1 MGDVQLF
8 VVDAFTSVPFTGN
21 PAGVCLLDG
30 DADRAPDEGWM
41 QDLAAEVNLSET
53 AFVDLSTL
61 EATGEIGLRW
71 FTPTVEV
78 DICGHATLASA
89 HVLMEEGLA
98 TPPLAFRTASGV
110 LRADR
115 AGRDAIAL
123 DFPIDVPVP
132 GLPRGYLADEFA
144 DALGA
149 SVVAV
154 ARCRYDVLVEVST
167 AAEVRELEP
176 DLAVLRAAT
185 GRGVIVTA
193 AADDGVDDADFVSRF
208 FAPAVGI
215 DEDPVTGSAHCCL
228 APYWA
233 ERLGK
238 PSLVG
243 AQLSRRG
250 GTVGVEVAGERV
262 LLRGNA
268 VTITRG
274 TLAVPI
280 L

>member
-1 MGDVQLF
+1 MVTVQLY

-21 PAGVCLLDG
+21 PAAVCLLDG
-30 DADRAPDEGWM
+30 DTRAGVDAEWM
-41 QDLAAEVNLSET
+41 QALAAEMNHSET

-61 EATGEIGLRW
+61 ATTGEIGLRW

-78 DICGHATLASA
+78 DICGHATLAAA
-89 HVLMEEGLA
+89 HVLLEQGLA
-98 TPPLAFRTASGV
+98 TAPLAFRTASGV

-123 DFPIDVPVP
+123 DFPIDVPVAGMP
-132 GLPRGYLADEFA
+132 DGYFADEFA

-149 SVVAV
+149 SVIAV
-154 ARCRYDVLVEVST
+154 ARCRYDVLVEVSE

-193 AADDGVDDADFVSRF
+193 AADGVEDADFVSRF

-250 GTVGVEVAGERV
+250 GTVGVEVAGDRV

-274 TLAVPI
+274 EIAI
-280 L
+280 

>member
-1 MGDVQLF
+1 MQLF

-30 DADRAPDEGWM
+30 DADRLPDASWM

-61 EATGEIGLRW
+61 DVTGEIGLRW

-98 TPPLAFRTASGV
+98 SPPLAFRTASGV

-115 AGRDAIAL
+115 VGRDAIAL

-154 ARCRYDVLVEVST
+154 ARCRYDVLVEVSA
-167 AAEVRELEP
+167 AAEVRALEP

-250 GTVGVEVAGERV
+250 GTVGVEVAGDRV

-268 VTITRG
+268 VTVTRG
-274 TLAVPI
+274 TLAV
-280 L
+280 

>member
-1 MGDVQLF
+1 VQLF

-30 DADRAPDEGWM
+30 DADRAPDAGWM
-41 QDLAAEVNLSET
+41 QDVAAEMNLSET

-61 EATGEIGLRW
+61 GTTGEIGLRW

-89 HVLMEEGLA
+89 HVLFEEGLA
-98 TPPLAFRTASGV
+98 TPPLAFRTAAGV

-149 SVVAV
+149 SVIAV
-154 ARCRYDVLVEVST
+154 ARCRYDVLVEVSA

-185 GRGVIVTA
+185 GRGVIA
-193 AADDGVDDADFVSRF
+193 PAPPHDGVDDADFVSRF

-243 AQLSRRG
+243 AQLSRRS
-250 GTVGVEVAGERV
+250 GTVGVEVAGDRV

-274 TLAVPI
+274 ALVAPPREQ
-280 L
+280 

>member
-1 MGDVQLF
+1 MAHQLL

-21 PAGVCLLDG
+21 PAAVCLLDDG
-30 DADRAPDEGWM
+30 EGPVDAGWM
-41 QDLAAEVNLSET
+41 QDVAAEMNLSET
-53 AFVDLSTL
+53 AFVDLSSFPT
-61 EATGEIGLRW
+61 TGEVGLRW

-78 DICGHATLASA
+78 EICGHATLASA
-89 HVLMEEGLA
+89 HVLLERGLA
-98 TPPLAFRTASGV
+98 TAPIAFSTAAGV

-115 AGRDAIAL
+115 AGNGAITL
-123 DFPIDVPVP
+123 DFPIDTPVA
-132 GLPRGYLADEFA
+132 GLPGGYFADEFA

-149 SVVAV
+149 SVVAL
-154 ARCRYDVLVEVST
+154 ARCRYDVLVEVSS
-167 AAEVRELEP
+167 AEEVRDLEP
-176 DLAVLRAAT
+176 DLSALRAAS

-193 AADDGVDDADFVSRF
+193 ANDLPGVDADFVSRF

-233 ERLGK
+233 ERTGK

-250 GTVGVEVAGERV
+250 GTVGVEVVGDRV
-262 LLRGNA
+262 MLRGDA
-268 VTITRG
+268 VTITEGVLRR
-274 TLAVPI
+274 
-280 L
+280 

>member
-1 MGDVQLF
+1 MVTVQLF

-21 PAGVCLLDG
+21 PAAVCLLD
-30 DADRAPDEGWM
+30 DDRARAADAGWM
-41 QDLAAEVNLSET
+41 QDLAAEMNHSET
-53 AFVDLSTL
+53 AFVDLTTL
-61 EATGEIGLRW
+61 ATTGEIGLRW

-89 HVLMEEGLA
+89 HVLLEEGLA
-98 TPPLAFRTASGV
+98 SAPIAFRTAAGV

-115 AGRDAIAL
+115 SGRDAISL
-123 DFPIDVPVP
+123 DFPIDVPVA
-132 GLPRGYLADEFA
+132 GLPDGYFADEFA

-149 SVVAV
+149 SVIGV
-154 ARCRYDVLVEVST
+154 ARCRYDVLVEVSA

-176 DLAVLRAAT
+176 DLAVLRAAS

-208 FAPAVGI
+208 FAPGVGI

-233 ERLGK
+233 EKLGK

-262 LLRGNA
+262 LLRGDA
-268 VTITRG
+268 VTISRG
-274 TLAVPI
+274 ELAV
-280 L
+280 